1 MEDYYGYRF
10 YTHKDNLGI
19 YVSDNIEAINTKI
32 SDFKKTNA
40 AQAVYDDIDIKDYLK
55 NKLAEELPAVKNA
68 MLARFAG
75 YGFQKNKIVDVANE
89 FVFYK
94 KDIENIFVSLV
105 LRNFKAITMMQCV
118 TELHQAYWII
128 VHYPMK
134 KSDF

>member
-1 MEDYYGYRF
+1 MAID
-10 YTHKDNLGI
+10 YTHKDNLGL

-40 AQAVYDDIDIKDYLK
+40 TQAVYDDIDIKDYLK

-68 MLARFAG
+68 MLSNFAE

-94 KDIENIFVSLV
+94 HHKIPQRFSY
-105 LRNFKAITMMQCV
+105 A
-118 TELHQAYWII
+118 
-128 VHYPMK
+128 
-134 KSDF
+134 